1 MLQITDLQVEQKMWP
16 LLRQAFRPMFL
27 LGASFSAV
35 AMLLWIL
42 VLSGQVSLPV
52 YGQVMFW
59 HAHEMIFGFVAA
71 IIVGFLLTAV
81 QNWTGLRATHGRAL
95 ALLTVVWLSGRLF
108 MLFGAGLPTWLV
120 AAVDLL
126 FLPLAAILLAVP
138 LIRVKQQRN
147 LFFVPVLF
155 LLTFCNA
162 LMHNG
167 LVSGRFDIQQLG
179 SQNAV
184 WLVTLLMAIMGGRVL
199 PMFTANG
206 TMTQKAQP
214 IEWLDRIGL
223 GSLWLIF
230 ILNITL
236 FSAQLPNG
244 VMAALYGISAVALGI
259 RCLRWRI
266 WITLRVPLLWS
277 LHVAYWFIPVGLAL
291 FALRELGITSIT
303 NSIALHALTAG
314 AMGNMILAMIA
325 RVSLGH
331 SGRPLQPKAIMSLA
345 FLLVISA
352 ALSRVVLT
360 WLVPDLAMSW
370 LVFAAAAWIIAYAIY
385 VVVYLPI
392 LITPRPDGRPG

>member
-27 LGASFSAV
+27 LGASFSAI

-42 VLSGQVSLPV
+42 ALAGTISLPV
-52 YGQVMFW
+52 YGNVLVW

-71 IIVGFLLTAV
+71 IVVGFLLTAV
-81 QNWTGLRATHGRAL
+81 QNWTGMRATHGRAL
-95 ALLTVVWLSGRLF
+95 GILTTVWLLGRLAL
-108 MLFGAGLPTWLV
+108 LFGANLPAWLV
-120 AAVDLL
+120 AGIDLL
-126 FLPLAAILLAVP
+126 FLPLSAILLAVP
-138 LIRVKQQRN
+138 LIKVKQQRN

-162 LMHNG
+162 LMHYG
-167 LVSGRFDIQQLG
+167 LVSERFDIQQLG

-184 WLVTLLMAIMGGRVL
+184 WLVALLMAIVGGRVI

-206 TMTQKAQP
+206 TMTTKAEP
-214 IEWLDRIGL
+214 IVWLDRIGL
-223 GSLWLIF
+223 GSLWLVF

-236 FSAQLPNG
+236 FSAQLPDV
-244 VMAALYGISAVALGI
+244 VMAAIYAISAIALGI
-259 RCLRWRI
+259 RCFRWRI

-277 LHVAYWFIPVGLAL
+277 LHIAYWFIPLGLAL
-291 FALRELGITSIT
+291 FALRELGFNIS
-303 NSIALHALTAG
+303 NSIALHAITAG

-345 FLLVISA
+345 FLLVAVA
-352 ALSRVVLT
+352 ALSRVLLT
-360 WLVPDLAMSW
+360 WLVPELSMSW
-370 LVFAAAAWIIAYAIY
+370 FMFSAAAWILAYLIY

>member
-27 LGASFSAV
+27 LGASFSAI

-42 VLSGQVSLPV
+42 ALAGTISLPV
-52 YGQVMFW
+52 YGNVLVW

-71 IIVGFLLTAV
+71 IVVGFLLTAV
-81 QNWTGLRATHGRAL
+81 QNWTGMRATHGRAL
-95 ALLTVVWLSGRLF
+95 GILTTVWLLGRLAF
-108 MLFGAGLPTWLV
+108 LFGANLPAWLV
-120 AAVDLL
+120 AGIDLL
-126 FLPLAAILLAVP
+126 FLPLSAILLAVP
-138 LIRVKQQRN
+138 LIKVKQQRN

-162 LMHNG
+162 LMHYG
-167 LVSGRFDIQQLG
+167 LVSERFDIQQLG

-184 WLVTLLMAIMGGRVL
+184 WLVALLMAIVGGRVI

-206 TMTQKAQP
+206 TMTTKAEP
-214 IEWLDRIGL
+214 IVWLDRIGL
-223 GSLWLIF
+223 GSLWLVF

-236 FSAQLPNG
+236 FSAQLPDV
-244 VMAALYGISAVALGI
+244 VMAAIYAISAVALGV

-277 LHVAYWFIPVGLAL
+277 LHIAYWFIPLGLAL
-291 FALRELGITSIT
+291 FALRELGFNIS
-303 NSIALHALTAG
+303 NSIALHAITAG

-345 FLLVISA
+345 FLLVAVA
-352 ALSRVVLT
+352 ALSRVLLT
-360 WLVPDLAMSW
+360 WLVPEFSMSW
-370 LVFAAAAWIIAYAIY
+370 FMFSAAAWILAYLIY

>member
-27 LGASFSAV
+27 LGASFSAI

-42 VLSGQVSLPV
+42 ALAGTISLPV
-52 YGQVMFW
+52 YGNVLVW

-71 IIVGFLLTAV
+71 IVVGFLLTAV
-81 QNWTGLRATHGRAL
+81 QNWTGMRATHGRAL
-95 ALLTVVWLSGRLF
+95 GILTTVWLLGRLAF
-108 MLFGAGLPTWLV
+108 LFGANLPAWLV
-120 AAVDLL
+120 AGIDLL
-126 FLPLAAILLAVP
+126 FLPLSAILLAVP
-138 LIRVKQQRN
+138 LIKVKQQRN

-162 LMHNG
+162 LMHYG
-167 LVSGRFDIQQLG
+167 LVSERFDIQQLG

-184 WLVTLLMAIMGGRVL
+184 WLLALLMAIVGGRVI

-206 TMTQKAQP
+206 TMTTKAEP
-214 IEWLDRIGL
+214 IVWLDRIGL
-223 GSLWLIF
+223 GSLWLVF

-236 FSAQLPNG
+236 FSAQLPDV
-244 VMAALYGISAVALGI
+244 VMAAIYAISAVALGV

-277 LHVAYWFIPVGLAL
+277 LHIAYWFIPLGLAL
-291 FALRELGITSIT
+291 FALRELGFNIS
-303 NSIALHALTAG
+303 NSIALHAITAG

-345 FLLVISA
+345 FLLVAVA
-352 ALSRVVLT
+352 ALSRVLLT
-360 WLVPDLAMSW
+360 WLVPEFSMSW
-370 LVFAAAAWIIAYAIY
+370 FMFSAAAWILAYLIY

>member
-27 LGASFSAV
+27 LGASFSAI

-42 VLSGQVSLPV
+42 ALAGTISLPV
-52 YGQVMFW
+52 YGNVLVW
-59 HAHEMIFGFVAA
+59 HSHEMIFGFVAA
-71 IIVGFLLTAV
+71 IVVGFLLTAV

-95 ALLTVVWLSGRLF
+95 GILTVVWVLGRLAF
-108 MLFGAGLPTWLV
+108 LMGAYLPVWLV
-120 AAVDLL
+120 VAVDLL
-126 FLPLAAILLAVP
+126 FLPLAAILLAIP
-138 LIRVKQQRN
+138 LIQVKQQRN

-162 LMHNG
+162 LMHYG
-167 LVSGRFDIQQLG
+167 LLENRFDLQQLG

-184 WLVTLLMAIMGGRVL
+184 WLVTLLMTIVGGRVL

-206 TMTQKAQP
+206 TMTAKAQP
-214 IEWLDRIGL
+214 IVWLDRIGL

-230 ILNITL
+230 VLNITL

-244 VMAALYGISAVALGI
+244 VMAAIYGISAVALAI

-266 WITLRVPLLWS
+266 WITWRVPLLWS
-277 LHVAYWFIPVGLAL
+277 LHIAYLFIPLGLAL
-291 FALRELGITSIT
+291 FALRELGFNIS
-303 NSIALHALTAG
+303 NSVAIHALTAG

-331 SGRPLQPKAIMSLA
+331 SGRPLQPKAIMSVA
-345 FLLVISA
+345 FLLVVTA
-352 ALSRVVLT
+352 ALTRVVLT
-360 WLVPDLAMSW
+360 WLLPEFSLPWYAMS
-370 LVFAAAAWIIAYAIY
+370 AGAWILAYAIY

-392 LITPRPDGRPG
+392 LTTPRPDGRPG

>member
-27 LGASFSAV
+27 LGASFSAI

-42 VLSGQVSLPV
+42 ALAGTISLPV
-52 YGQVMFW
+52 YGNVLVW

-71 IIVGFLLTAV
+71 IVVGFLLTAV
-81 QNWTGLRATHGRAL
+81 QNWTGMRATHGRAL
-95 ALLTVVWLSGRLF
+95 GILTTVWLLGRLAF
-108 MLFGAGLPTWLV
+108 LFGANLPAWLV
-120 AAVDLL
+120 AGIDLL
-126 FLPLAAILLAVP
+126 FLPLSAILLAVP
-138 LIRVKQQRN
+138 LIKVKQQRN

-162 LMHNG
+162 LMHYG
-167 LVSGRFDIQQLG
+167 LVSERFDIQQLG

-184 WLVTLLMAIMGGRVL
+184 WLVALLMAIVGGRVI

-206 TMTQKAQP
+206 TMTTKAEP
-214 IEWLDRIGL
+214 IVWLDRIGL
-223 GSLWLIF
+223 GSLWLVF

-236 FSAQLPNG
+236 FSAQLPDV
-244 VMAALYGISAVALGI
+244 VMAAIYAISAIALGI
-259 RCLRWRI
+259 RCFRWRI

-277 LHVAYWFIPVGLAL
+277 LHIAYWFIPLGLAL
-291 FALRELGITSIT
+291 FALRELGFNIS
-303 NSIALHALTAG
+303 NSIALHAITAG

-345 FLLVISA
+345 FLLVAVA
-352 ALSRVVLT
+352 ALSRVLLT
-360 WLVPDLAMSW
+360 WLVPELSMSW
-370 LVFAAAAWIIAYAIY
+370 FMFSAAAWILAYLIY

>member
-27 LGASFSAV
+27 LGASFSAI

-42 VLSGQVSLPV
+42 TLAGTISLPV
-52 YGQVMFW
+52 YGNVLVW

-71 IIVGFLLTAV
+71 IVVGFLLTAV
-81 QNWTGLRATHGRAL
+81 QNWTGMRATHGRAL
-95 ALLTVVWLSGRLF
+95 GILTTVWLLGRLAF
-108 MLFGAGLPTWLV
+108 LFGANLPVWLV
-120 AAVDLL
+120 AGIDLL
-126 FLPLAAILLAVP
+126 FLPLSAILLAVP
-138 LIRVKQQRN
+138 LIKVKQQRN

-162 LMHNG
+162 LMHYG
-167 LVSGRFDIQQLG
+167 LVSERFDIQQLG

-184 WLVTLLMAIMGGRVL
+184 WLVALLMAIVGGRVI

-206 TMTQKAQP
+206 TMTTKAEP
-214 IEWLDRIGL
+214 IVWLDRIGL
-223 GSLWLIF
+223 GSLWLVF

-236 FSAQLPNG
+236 FSAQLPDV
-244 VMAALYGISAVALGI
+244 VMAAIYAISAVALGV

-277 LHVAYWFIPVGLAL
+277 LHIAYWFIPLGLAL
-291 FALRELGITSIT
+291 FALRELGFNIS
-303 NSIALHALTAG
+303 NSIALHAITAG

-345 FLLVISA
+345 FLLVAVA
-352 ALSRVVLT
+352 ALSRVLLT
-360 WLVPDLAMSW
+360 WLVPEFSMSW
-370 LVFAAAAWIIAYAIY
+370 FMFSAAAWILAYLIY

>member
-1 MLQITDLQVEQKMWP
+1 MLQITDLQIEQKMWP

-27 LGASFSAV
+27 LGASFSAL

-42 VLSGQVSLPV
+42 ALAGTITLPV
-52 YGQVMFW
+52 YGNVLVW
-59 HAHEMIFGFVAA
+59 HSHEMIFGFVAA
-71 IIVGFLLTAV
+71 IVVGFLLTAV

-95 ALLTVVWLSGRLF
+95 GILTTVWILGRLAF
-108 MLFGAGLPTWLV
+108 LFGANLPVWLV

-138 LIRVKQQRN
+138 LIQVKQQRN

-162 LMHNG
+162 LMHYG
-167 LVSGRFDIQQLG
+167 LVENRFDLQQLG

-184 WLVTLLMAIMGGRVL
+184 WLVTLLMAIVGGRVL

-206 TMTQKAQP
+206 TMTQKAEP
-214 IEWLDRIGL
+214 IVWLDRIAL

-230 ILNITL
+230 VLNITL
-236 FSAQLPNG
+236 FSAQLPNEM
-244 VMAALYGISAVALGI
+244 MAAIYGICAVALAI

-266 WITLRVPLLWS
+266 WITLSVPLLWS
-277 LHVAYWFIPVGLAL
+277 LHIAYLFIPFGLAL
-291 FALRELGITSIT
+291 FALRELGFDVS
-303 NSIALHALTAG
+303 NSVAIHALTAG

-331 SGRPLQPKAIMSLA
+331 SGRPLQPKAIMSVA
-345 FLLVISA
+345 FLLVFTA
-352 ALSRVVLT
+352 ALTRVVLV
-360 WLVPDLAMSW
+360 WLLPEFSLPWYAIG
-370 LVFAAAAWIIAYAIY
+370 AAAWILAYAIY

-392 LITPRPDGRPG
+392 LTTPRPDGRPG